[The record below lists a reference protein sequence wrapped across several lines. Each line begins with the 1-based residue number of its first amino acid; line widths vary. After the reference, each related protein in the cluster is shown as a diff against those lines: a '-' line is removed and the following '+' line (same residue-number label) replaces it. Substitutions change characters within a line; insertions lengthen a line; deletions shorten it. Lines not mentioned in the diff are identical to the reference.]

1 MLLHALANP
10 DPAALLGVAMTIFNA
25 YPILI
30 KPDDTNFIVSVEFVD
45 RGASAVDWILIDN
58 GTMAGRQKEN
68 TGGYLIHVVSPEY
81 DDSSSSP
88 TIMFTKQPWIL
99 ERGATG
105 L

>member
-1 MLLHALANP
+1 
-10 DPAALLGVAMTIFNA
+10 
-25 YPILI
+25 
-30 KPDDTNFIVSVEFVD
+30 
-45 RGASAVDWILIDN
+45 
-58 GTMAGRQKEN
+58 MAGRQKEN